1 MWDLANTFFHRESTK
16 ALKGV
21 IHSSWRSFRD
31 IHPEEGWQR
40 GWGQSDRWWDLRG
53 GLPDHL
59 DIPSNTSYGAK
70 HLYNN
75 QSSRFCFSVWP
86 AFSSSLSSLPPSLT
100 IQHGLWNHGS
110 LTRIEP
116 WPTAVK
122 AQSRNPWTTREFSL
136 TCFLGGL
143 KPSNQK
149 MGDVFFFP
157 MEVGSHFLCCNKSN
171 RVMLLIS
178 SVYMTQAKLGLWPL
192 WKFKNDWECPE
203 NFRGNPTENHFKR
216 E

>member
-1 MWDLANTFFHRESTK
+1 MVQNTCTITS
-16 ALKGV
+16 
-21 IHSSWRSFRD
+21 
-31 IHPEEGWQR
+31 
-40 GWGQSDRWWDLRG
+40 
-53 GLPDHL
+53 LPD
-59 DIPSNTSYGAK
+59 
-70 HLYNN
+70 
-75 QSSRFCFSVWP
+75 SV
-86 AFSSSLSSLPPSLT
+86 SLFDLLSLPPFLPSLP
-100 IQHGLWNHGS
+100 LWQYSMACGTMV
-110 LTRIEP
+110 LWPGIEP

-122 AQSRNPWTTREFSL
+122 AQSRNPWTTREFPL